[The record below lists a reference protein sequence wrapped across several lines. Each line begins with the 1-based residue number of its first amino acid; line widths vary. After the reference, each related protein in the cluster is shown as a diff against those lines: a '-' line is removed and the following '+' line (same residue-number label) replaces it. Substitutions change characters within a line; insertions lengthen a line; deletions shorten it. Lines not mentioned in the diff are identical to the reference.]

1 MEAEIKQWR
10 AEYDK
15 LKNEVIVNVDY
26 HNTNRDSLES
36 GNEQVTTII
45 ENDQLNEQS
54 DEECQYQ
61 NKIKERRSTIK
72 KN

>member
-54 DEECQYQ
+54 DEECQ
-61 NKIKERRSTIK
+61 
-72 KN
+72 